1 MSFSSPQRG
10 QSAAFLTPE
19 GVGSSTRPSLSEP
32 SLTATK
38 KRLLDVLP
46 KEIDDIH
53 VDGTYSLIYSLT
65 YLLTHSLTETKKQRV
80 RNVDEMQIKGDCSTM
95 KDDANSSESG
105 FCLEIINQD
114 GVRQGYNRLN
124 KEWLISE
131 LLAHIMPKDK
141 LSSSELYDQ
150 KNKVVRR
157 ESLVSILDQNITYR
171 IKPSKIAK

>member
-1 MSFSSPQRG
+1 MSFSSPKRG

-65 YLLTHSLTETKKQRV
+65 YLLTHSHTHSLTHSQKQR
-80 RNVDEMQIKGDCSTM
+80 
-95 KDDANSSESG
+95 
-105 FCLEIINQD
+105 
-114 GVRQGYNRLN
+114 N
-124 KEWLISE
+124 KELEMW
-131 LLAHIMPKDK
+131 MKC
-141 LSSSELYDQ
+141 
-150 KNKVVRR
+150 R
-157 ESLVSILDQNITYR
+157 
-171 IKPSKIAK
+171 

>member
-10 QSAAFLTPE
+10 QSATFLTPE

-46 KEIDDIH
+46 KEIDDIL
-53 VDGTYSLIYSLT
+53 VD
-65 YLLTHSLTETKKQRV
+65 ETKKQKV
-80 RNVDEMQIKGDCSTM
+80 RNVDEIQVKSDCSTM
-95 KDDANSSESG
+95 KDDANSTDSG

-150 KNKVVRR
+150 KNKVVQRD
-157 ESLVSILDQNITYR
+157 SLVSILDQNITYR